1 MSDHTYDM
9 ILSDAML
16 SEFYTLEKRA
26 ATAWTGRLVG
36 AGIGALGGGLLG
48 RHAAPEDQKNLGTVR
63 GAILG
68 GIGGLG
74 AGQFATKAG
83 RGEALQF
90 GQRQLHGATGYMP
103 GRGLFGRGVE
113 GKQLTGSDRVKALEG
128 MGFKFTK
135 GKDMKSALKESE
147 KEVSKGV
154 ISGIM
159 PKGVQKFW
167 TKRHASAELA
177 RRRAAEAGMTS
188 IPGLLKGYA
197 GRGLPVAGK
206 ALTPWQAAKTNLKAP
221 GIAMGV
227 GVPALMTAQSL
238 SEYGQTGDTGQLV
251 GSLAGNVALGAG
263 GALPLAATM
272 GLGSAVGGAGRLAAR
287 GVSRARDALVN
298 RPVAQ
303 PPVEQPVGQ
312 LAPR

>member
-16 SEFYTLEKRA
+16 REFYMLEKQA

-36 AGIGALGGGLLG
+36 AGIGALGGGLAG
-48 RHAAPEDQKNLGTVR
+48 RYTAPEEQKNLGTVR

-83 RGEALQF
+83 RTEALQF

-103 GRGLFGRGVE
+103 GRGLFGRGAE
-113 GKQLTGSDRVKALEG
+113 GKQLTGSDRIKALED
-128 MGFKFTK
+128 MGFKFGK

-147 KEVSKGV
+147 KEVAEGV

-167 TKRHASAELA
+167 AKRHAAAELA
-177 RRRAAEAGMTS
+177 RRQVAEAGMTS
-188 IPGLLKGYA
+188 LPGLAKGYV

-206 ALTPWQAAKTNLKAP
+206 VMTPWQAAKTNLKAP

-227 GVPALMTAQSL
+227 GVPALMSAQSL
-238 SEYGQTGDTGQLV
+238 AEYGQTGDTGQLA

-263 GALPLAATM
+263 GALPITAAM
-272 GLGSAVGGAGRLAAR
+272 GLGSAVGRAGTLVAR
-287 GVSRARDALVN
+287 GATRARDALVN

-303 PPVEQPVGQ
+303 PVEQPVGQ
-312 LAPR
+312 VAPR